1 MKEQIRI
8 ILSRVMS
15 EEIGKQKAWKKQD
28 EEFQLDGNHRDE
40 LIKDILDFMSE
51 NSIEVRKDFINK
63 VYNDNI

>member
-1 MKEQIRI
+1 MKDQLRS

-28 EEFQLDGNHRDE
+28 EEFQLDGNYRDE
-40 LIKDILDFMSE
+40 LIKDILEFISE

-63 VYNDNI
+63 AYNENL